1 MLAFLRTSFDV
12 MKAIPK
18 VLQMH
23 FSKIVAIKN
32 FFSKC
37 HRSAFQPHLNE
48 AAKVIA
54 QIKMLNCD
62 ENVFFSFLANLS
74 RVIPT
79 SWGKLEA

>member
-32 FFSKC
+32 FFLEMSQIRISASSQ
-37 HRSAFQPHLNE
+37 RSCESYRTN
-48 AAKVIA
+48 K
-54 QIKMLNCD
+54 
-62 ENVFFSFLANLS
+62 NVELRRKRVFSLLANLS

-79 SWGKLEA
+79 KWGNLEV